1 MKSSFSKHCKLNM
14 YLCVNKNVSNICSH
28 NSVNA
33 MKKAVIS
40 TLHLDVY
47 FYEKFNEIKQNS
59 KILSNSPSLNPI
71 ESN

>member
-1 MKSSFSKHCKLNM
+1 MKSSFNKHWKLNM

-28 NSVNA
+28 NSVNT

-40 TLHLDVY
+40 TLNLDVY
-47 FYEKFNEIKQNS
+47 FYEIFNEIKQNS
-59 KILSNSPSLNPI
+59 KILSNSFSLNPV

>member
-1 MKSSFSKHCKLNM
+1 MKSSFSKHWKLNM

-28 NSVNA
+28 NSVNTII
-33 MKKAVIS
+33 KAVIS

-59 KILSNSPSLNPI
+59 KISNSFSLNPVG
-71 ESN
+71 SN